1 MIDDL
6 QALIFRSPARSTS
19 NARQGMTFHRA
30 RFPHVHRGFTLI
42 EILVVVVII
51 GILAAVVVP
60 RFMDEPDRA
69 RAVKARQD
77 IEAIVTALNLYRLDN
92 NVYPSTQQGLEA
104 LVDRPSGRPEA
115 ANWKEGGYLDRLPND
130 PWGRPYLYLNPGVNS
145 DIDVWSNGANGQ
157 PGGEGIN
164 AEIGNWSD

>member
-1 MIDDL
+1 MTPP
-6 QALIFRSPARSTS
+6 RTTS
-19 NARQGMTFHRA
+19 S
-30 RFPHVHRGFTLI
+30 GFTLI

-92 NVYPSTQQGLEA
+92 HVYPSTQQGLDA
-104 LVDRPSGRPEA
+104 LVERPSGRPEA
-115 ANWKEGGYLDRLPND
+115 PNWKAGGYLERLPND
-130 PWGRPYLYLNPGVNS
+130 PWGRPYLYMNPGVHG

-157 PGGEGIN
+157 PGGEGID
-164 AEIGNWSD
+164 AEIGNWMD